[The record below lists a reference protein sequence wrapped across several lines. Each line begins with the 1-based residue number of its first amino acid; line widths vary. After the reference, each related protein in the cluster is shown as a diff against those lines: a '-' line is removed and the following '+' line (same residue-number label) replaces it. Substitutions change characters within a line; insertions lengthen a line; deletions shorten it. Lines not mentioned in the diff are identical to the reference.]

1 MTDPQEIRDN
11 IKKKF
16 ATYYQMA
23 LEMREIEAD
32 LAELEEIKAAV
43 RAQVITGMPR
53 GSTVGDPT
61 GTLAVKSASLEAYYR
76 KLEAQELDRR
86 LEIERMIAN
95 LEPLERRVIRLRYIE
110 GKSWREVG
118 RQLMYSEAQV
128 RRFLD
133 SALDKLVA
141 EEMKK
146 EAPYAVT

>member
-23 LEMREIEAD
+23 LEMEEIEAE

-118 RQLMYSEAQV
+118 RKLMYSEAQV
-128 RRFLD
+128 RRYLD
-133 SALDKLVA
+133 SALDKMVA
-141 EEMKK
+141 EEMLK
-146 EAPYAVT
+146 EAPYAIT